1 MSDLQK
7 LLLTIFRLVI
17 PALMGGLGSSSG
29 QSDTHLQISFVFCHS
44 GSPSFKNIIKYS
56 PASTIHDSR
65 LPPSIMKGGDRMQE
79 ITAGAVHAVRKL
91 A

>member
-1 MSDLQK
+1 MSDLRSS
-7 LLLTIFRLVI
+7 LTIFRLVSGSY
-17 PALMGGLGSSSG
+17 GGLGSI
-29 QSDTHLQISFVFCHS
+29 QVNQILIYKSLCFLS
-44 GSPSFKNIIKYS
+44 LRLTSFKNIIKYS

>member
-1 MSDLQK
+1 MSDFRGS
-7 LLLTIFRLVI
+7 LTIFRLVSGSY
-17 PALMGGLGSSSG
+17 GGLGSV
-29 QSDTHLQISFVFCHS
+29 QVNQILFYKSLLFFCHS